1 MSGRTV
7 EDLGEDAGNM
17 TYEERKNQVKHY
29 LGKTVTV
36 RIDRPVGSV
45 HPKHPEVIYPIN
57 YGYIPGVI
65 GGDGE
70 ELDVYVL
77 GPREPLEEFTG
88 KVIAVVHRENDIED
102 KLVASD
108 GSEEYD
114 QASVASAVMFQE
126 RFYRFSID
134 SLCRKSCGVIVYR
147 LRGGVKEYLL
157 LLQRRSHTWSFP
169 KGHMEA
175 GESEEQTALRE
186 LREETGLTAGLLPGF
201 RAVTDYSIAGIY
213 KKTVV
218 LFMAKSDG
226 TPSADPR
233 EISEY
238 RWVTAEAAKELMYPQ
253 YSGIINA
260 AESFGCALCV

>member
-1 MSGRTV
+1 MSGRAA
-7 EDLGEDAGNM
+7 EDSGEDAGNM

-114 QASVASAVMFQE
+114 QASVAEHKYLHFSHPFQA
-126 RFYRFSID
+126 
-134 SLCRKSCGVIVYR
+134 
-147 LRGGVKEYLL
+147 
-157 LLQRRSHTWSFP
+157 RSS
-169 KGHMEA
+169 
-175 GESEEQTALRE
+175 
-186 LREETGLTAGLLPGF
+186 
-201 RAVTDYSIAGIY
+201 
-213 KKTVV
+213 
-218 LFMAKSDG
+218 
-226 TPSADPR
+226 
-233 EISEY
+233 
-238 RWVTAEAAKELMYPQ
+238 
-253 YSGIINA
+253 
-260 AESFGCALCV
+260 